1 MIRFVESWL
10 TSPQQ
15 LIDYLND
22 SNERSL
28 VCTYI
33 RDNGVAGAM
42 NTEVEKVFYFMRICK
57 NYSKDT

>member
-33 RDNGVAGAM
+33 RDNGVAGVM
-42 NTEVEKVFYFMRICK
+42 NTEVEKVYFMRICK